1 MESMWNPSAL
11 RIAGIISD
19 GFRWYQVILTL
30 TSFHCRVRL
39 GKNKCIIKL
48 YYIMLYYII
57 YIYICVCVCIY
68 RLLLAFLRWDA
79 SWEADGALD
88 AAPGLRLW

>member
-39 GKNKCIIKL
+39 GKNKCIIML
-48 YYIMLYYII
+48 YYIILYYII
-57 YIYICVCVCIY
+57 YIYMCVCVCVCMYIS
-68 RLLLAFLRWDA
+68 FTP
-79 SWEADGALD
+79 SIFEVGC
-88 AAPGLRLW
+88 

>member
-1 MESMWNPSAL
+1 MESMWNL

-39 GKNKCIIKL
+39 GKNKCIIML
-48 YYIMLYYII
+48 YYIILYYII
-57 YIYICVCVCIY
+57 YICVCVYVSFTPSIFEVGC
-68 RLLLAFLRWDA
+68 
-79 SWEADGALD
+79 
-88 AAPGLRLW
+88 